1 MYKINYIHFI
11 YMDKVVTIAANW
23 KMNPSTIDDAIHLIR
38 HIVESSKNVPINVK
52 IIVFVPFS
60 YIHPISKIL
69 QNTNIFIGAQDC
81 YTEISGAY
89 TGAVSVPML
98 KSLGCSYILAGHSER
113 RQIFNDTN
121 QIINTKVKLILKS
134 ELKCILCIGE
144 NRDEYEGGLNKE
156 ICYKQLSEC
165 LLDCNEE
172 QLGNV
177 IIAYEPIWAIGT
189 GLNATPEIMEDVIIS
204 IRNWIK
210 YTYSEN
216 AAKKICIQYGGSV
229 NPENIYDVLNQP
241 NVNGV
246 LVGGASLDSENF
258 SKIIHY
264 Q

>member
-1 MYKINYIHFI
+1 
-11 YMDKVVTIAANW
+11 MDKVVTIAANW

-156 ICYKQLSEC
+156 IC
-165 LLDCNEE
+165 
-172 QLGNV
+172 
-177 IIAYEPIWAIGT
+177 
-189 GLNATPEIMEDVIIS
+189 
-204 IRNWIK
+204 
-210 YTYSEN
+210 
-216 AAKKICIQYGGSV
+216 
-229 NPENIYDVLNQP
+229 
-241 NVNGV
+241 
-246 LVGGASLDSENF
+246 
-258 SKIIHY
+258 H
-264 Q
+264 